1 MNAAAEAEVP
11 VWLAANER
19 LKFERK
25 WTAFA
30 KERTGTRPPRSDPA
44 FKAIRRLN
52 FDRNQ
57 VAHFRGLR
65 QADGTY
71 HRAGPPVAYKGGI
84 SPIRAYFDAALAKAV
99 VDDADEAFKV
109 L

>member
-11 VWLAANER
+11 VWLAANEQHN
-19 LKFERK
+19 FERK

-52 FDRNQ
+52 FAQNQ
-57 VAHFRGLR
+57 FAHFRGLR
-65 QADGTY
+65 HADGTY
-71 HRAGPPVAYKGGI
+71 RRAGPPVASKGGI
-84 SPIRAYFDAALAKAV
+84 SPNSRCLFRCGFG
-99 VDDADEAFKV
+99 EGSRR
-109 L
+109 